1 MRSTT
6 RKSFLAVAVV
16 LGLMVTSIP
25 AFAGKAVNLTASL
38 AQTCTNCDTDTAPLL
53 GVGDFGLLSDGAAY
67 PNGNG
72 VQSQIL
78 TNNSV
83 YTLNTMNTLVNGLVG
98 PGTRTVQMHFYST
111 VEGQYPENV
120 LPACWNGNHNQEQA
134 VNWSIFSSSGA
145 FPNMQV
151 GQSYGGFSRLDFND
165 RSAACFNQVYRFYL
179 RYYNVCI
186 TRTSLTTWEVTS
198 DSCGK
203 ATNYGEASLNGQGGK
218 KGQTINYGDWRV
230 PFKVTLTK

>member
-1 MRSTT
+1 MCRAIRTSL
-6 RKSFLAVAVV
+6 LAMAVCVGLV
-16 LGLMVTSIP
+16 LASSP
-25 AFAGKAVNLTASL
+25 AHAAKAINLTASL
-38 AQTCTNCDTDTAPLL
+38 AHSCSNCDTDVSLL
-53 GVGDFGLLSDGAAY
+53 GQTGDYSLLSDGASY

-83 YTLNTMNTLVNGLVG
+83 YTLNTLNTLVNGLVG
-98 PGTRTVQMHFYST
+98 TGTRTVKMHFYSP
-111 VEGQYPENV
+111 VEGIYLDDV
-120 LPACWNGNHNQEQA
+120 LPACWNGSHDQDQA
-134 VNWSIFSSSGA
+134 VNWSIFSSSVT

-151 GQSYGGFSRLDFND
+151 GQSYGGFSRLDFNVRNGRCD
-165 RSAACFNQVYRFYL
+165 KQIFRFYL
-179 RYYNVCI
+179 RYYNACI
-186 TRTSLTTWEVTS
+186 TRTSLTMWVVTS

-218 KGQTINYGDWRV
+218 GQTMYYGDWRL